1 MPKFI
6 RAIASF
12 FVDIFETLM
21 IALVIFLVVYALILE
36 PHQVNGQ
43 SMEPNFQSGDYVLT
57 DKVSYKIGEPK
68 RGDVVVFQA
77 PPAANCPTGTGCEFI
92 KRIIGLPHET
102 VEIINNQYVINS
114 VPLVEDYLPTS
125 INTDA
130 GQYLGSGAI
139 TLGADEYFVSG
150 DNRPY
155 SSDSRSWGPIT
166 KSMIEGRSFFRY
178 WPSTSVGVIK
188 PVEYN

>member
-1 MPKFI
+1 MPKII

-102 VEIINNQYVINS
+102 N
-114 VPLVEDYLPTS
+114 
-125 INTDA
+125 
-130 GQYLGSGAI
+130 
-139 TLGADEYFVSG
+139 
-150 DNRPY
+150 
-155 SSDSRSWGPIT
+155 
-166 KSMIEGRSFFRY
+166 
-178 WPSTSVGVIK
+178 
-188 PVEYN
+188 